1 MRIKATKMDGCGNS
15 FLIVDE
21 VRTPLAGFDRT
32 LISNALA
39 TQHDTD
45 GVIYLDRQQ
54 NIPAMRIFDC
64 DGTEETMC
72 GNGLRCATRYLRD
85 TYISSDS
92 FSIVTGDGM
101 KEVLVKDDLVEVNLG
116 EARDYRQINHQLHFV
131 FTGVPHVVVIG
142 SELDVETARVQGK
155 SIREEQS
162 LCELVG
168 HPEGVNVDFIWRS
181 KEGISVR
188 TYEVG
193 VEDITQS
200 CGTGSAAS
208 AYVAAKVFGTTLPIM
223 TNSIGGNLQVRENNG
238 HLSICGPTR
247 YQGKVIGFA
256 NTTHPKSA
264 TPIDHWQRSYAWL
277 SM

>member
-15 FLIVDE
+15 FLVVDE
-21 VRTPLAGFDRT
+21 METPVSAFDRAQ
-32 LISNALA
+32 IANALA

-45 GVIYLDRQQ
+45 GILYVDQQ
-54 NIPAMRIFDC
+54 LGISTMKIFDC

-72 GNGLRCATRYLRD
+72 GNGLRCATRYFRD
-85 TYISSDS
+85 THVTSNVFNIL
-92 FSIVTGDGM
+92 TGDGM
-101 KEVLVKDDLVEVNLG
+101 KEVVVHGDQVEVNLG
-116 EARDYRQINHQLHFV
+116 EARYYQQIDHNLHFV

-142 SELDVETARVQGK
+142 SEINSEAARALGK
-155 SIREEQS
+155 SLRYDKS
-162 LCELVG
+162 LCEYVG
-168 HPEGVNVDFIWRS
+168 HPEGVNVNFIWRTT
-181 KEGISVR
+181 EGISVR

-208 AYVAAKVFGTTLPIM
+208 AYVAAKILGTTLPIL
-223 TNSIGGNLQVRENNG
+223 THSLGGNLRISENGG

-256 NTTHPKSA
+256 NTARPKL
-264 TPIDHWQRSYAWL
+264 TMPINYRQRSVTWAG
-277 SM
+277 M